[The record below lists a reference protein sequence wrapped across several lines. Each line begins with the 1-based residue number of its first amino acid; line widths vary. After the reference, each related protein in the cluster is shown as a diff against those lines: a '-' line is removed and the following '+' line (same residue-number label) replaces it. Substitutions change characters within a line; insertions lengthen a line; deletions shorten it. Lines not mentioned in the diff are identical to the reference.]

1 MKTHPFYVTTADPS
15 DAWSNHWSNAPEE
28 DEGDEKETIECLFC
42 KSTDTELVEKKN
54 TTYCICNDCG
64 EVFNP

>member
-15 DAWSNHWSNAPEE
+15 DAWSNHWSNAPVE
-28 DEGDEKETIECLFC
+28 DEKETIECPFC
-42 KSTDTELVEKKN
+42 KSTDTGLIEKKHI
-54 TTYCICNDCG
+54 TALCYDCG